1 MVAWQR
7 LQRSVWVPWLGIA
20 LWLEVARPSA
30 GTEGG
35 RGGRKEGGRRARNDG
50 KGGGREVLW
59 GRAGQTR

>member
-20 LWLEVARPSA
+20 LLLEVARPSA

-35 RGGRKEGGRRARNDG
+35 RGGRKEGGGRARNDG
-50 KGGGREVLW
+50 KGG
-59 GRAGQTR
+59 